1 MSFEKYNKIFSINV
15 YSGFEIARIIAKKE
29 NFNSDNMSL
38 VFIASIMGLV
48 GNKALTGYSATK
60 GALIS
65 GSKSMAVE
73 LAKKK
78 IRVNCISP
86 GFIETEMMNS
96 VSKKFGKEQMDK
108 LKSEYLLGL
117 GKPKDVA
124 NACLFL
130 LSDASR
136 WITGINLPVDGGYTC
151 K

>member
-1 MSFEKYNKIFSINV
+1 MESATFSV
-15 YSGFEIARIIAKKE
+15 PPDPLREEAATVSC
-29 NFNSDNMSL
+29 SLL
-38 VFIASIMGLV
+38 VFPHS
-48 GNKALTGYSATK
+48 
-60 GALIS
+60 S
-65 GSKSMAVE
+65 GDACDPDAVE

-86 GFIETEMMNS
+86 GFIETEMMDS
-96 VSKKFGKEQMDK
+96 VSKKLGKEQMDK